1 MSNIIGI
8 DLGTTYSAASKLDE
22 TGRPQIVVNSEGG
35 NITPS
40 VVEFI
45 SDSSYSVGKEAKK
58 MIPISPKNIV
68 PNDVNEEVKRHMAN
82 PEKVYEFFG
91 KKYSPIDISALIL
104 KKIKKDIED
113 VHGEITTAVITVPAN
128 FSNSEKEATM
138 EAAQKAGLDV
148 SHLINEPT
156 AAALAYSFLSQKEL
170 NGTFVIYDL
179 GGGTFDCTI
188 AKVSGQEVEVLTSEG
203 VRELGGKD
211 FDNVIVD
218 MVKKQFEQQSG
229 KKLDLF
235 NINDAESMKITLS
248 VRENAAQSV
257 TNSDGFADISI
268 SREEFEESIS
278 NLILQAEMAIESAL
292 NRLDLSPNDIDNIIL
307 VGGSSRMPIVKKSI
321 KKIFGVE
328 PEIYGNPDESVALGA
343 ALYAAYKSES
353 SSLNPLQQKAVS
365 SMKLQEKSGI
375 YLGFISVSNTANGE
389 ELTVSNIIPRDENI
403 PCSITES
410 FYTRH
415 DNQKA
420 VSCTVTSSANDE
432 TDPRFAKIE
441 WEGKLE
447 LPSGRPAGQ
456 EIKVTFGIQEDNR
469 LTASFLDVETGKQI
483 NIDLD
488 INRKSLDK
496 SNADLDKFKVE

>member
-91 KKYSPIDISALIL
+91 KTYSPIDISALIL
-104 KKIKKDIED
+104 KKIKKDIEE

-211 FDNVIVD
+211 F
-218 MVKKQFEQQSG
+218 
-229 KKLDLF
+229 
-235 NINDAESMKITLS
+235 
-248 VRENAAQSV
+248 
-257 TNSDGFADISI
+257 
-268 SREEFEESIS
+268 
-278 NLILQAEMAIESAL
+278 
-292 NRLDLSPNDIDNIIL
+292 
-307 VGGSSRMPIVKKSI
+307 
-321 KKIFGVE
+321 
-328 PEIYGNPDESVALGA
+328 
-343 ALYAAYKSES
+343 
-353 SSLNPLQQKAVS
+353 
-365 SMKLQEKSGI
+365 
-375 YLGFISVSNTANGE
+375 
-389 ELTVSNIIPRDENI
+389 
-403 PCSITES
+403 
-410 FYTRH
+410 
-415 DNQKA
+415 
-420 VSCTVTSSANDE
+420 
-432 TDPRFAKIE
+432 
-441 WEGKLE
+441 
-447 LPSGRPAGQ
+447 
-456 EIKVTFGIQEDNR
+456 
-469 LTASFLDVETGKQI
+469 
-483 NIDLD
+483 
-488 INRKSLDK
+488 
-496 SNADLDKFKVE
+496 